1 MKINQ
6 GIIILGIVLLTF
18 GCKRSDESLSW
29 NSDYTLPLV
38 HGSLGVKDLI
48 PDSLISLDVDSSIIL
63 TYEGK
68 LLNLDLDEILKLPD
82 TTILDTFQ
90 APFPSPVNFSPGQVF
105 LNVPEE
111 QALQLSGIELSYAH
125 IKNGLV
131 AYELESSVQGIVTYT
146 YEIPS
151 ATDWMGNIFSKSIT
165 VPAAPSGGTSSVSG
179 TFKLDDYRLDM
190 TGQNGVSYN
199 KVLTNINCKISTSN
213 NADVSVSSTDIIQVS
228 NSFQELTIAQAEG
241 YFGQHQIST
250 GLEYV
255 SFDGFNKWISGT
267 LDIGDLEVDLIIKN
281 GVGVDLFLQLNELIA
296 EGSDKTVS
304 LIHNTLGQLISL
316 ARPTRYNDSIVPT
329 VHAIHLSE
337 SNSNVNEFLEAL
349 PKAIGYDLEAEI
361 NPLGNVSG
369 YHDFYDVNAPVGV
382 FISASMP
389 LSLLAEDLTL
399 EDTLAVGLEGVSGLN
414 QLTLYVEVE
423 NGFPLDADIEI
434 GVLDLND
441 KIISRVFSPTLIE
454 SGVLGADGKVSKSS
468 VSNHK
473 IVLNS
478 KDIER
483 IKASGKVVLTVK
495 FNTPGN
501 QRTVLYDSYLLDYN
515 VKADANITIADLN
528 GN

>member
-1 MKINQ
+1 MI
-6 GIIILGIVLLTF
+6 
-18 GCKRSDESLSW
+18 GCKPSDESLSW

-68 LLNLDLDEILKLPD
+68 LLNLDMDEILKLPD

-90 APFPSPVNFSPGQVF
+90 APFPSAVNFSPGQVF

-111 QALQLSGIELSYAH
+111 QTLQLSGVQLSYVY

-131 AYELESSVQGIVTYT
+131 AYELESSVKGVVTYT

-151 ATDWMGNIFSKSIT
+151 ATDWMGNMFSKSIT
-165 VPAAPSGGTSSVSG
+165 VPAALPGGTSFVSG
-179 TFKLDDYRLDM
+179 TFKLDGYHLDM
-190 TGQNGVSYN
+190 TGQNGVDYN

-213 NADVSVSSTDIIQVS
+213 AGDVSVSSADIIQVS
-228 NSFQELTIAQAEG
+228 NAFKELTIAQAEG

-250 GLEYV
+250 GLEYT
-255 SFDGFNKWISGT
+255 SFDGFNKWVSGT
-267 LDIGDLEVDLIIKN
+267 LDIGNLEVNLIIKN
-281 GVGVDLFLQLNELIA
+281 GVGVDMFLQLNELIA
-296 EGSDKTVS
+296 EGADQTVS
-304 LIHNTLGQLISL
+304 LIHSTMGQLISL
-316 ARPTRYNDSIVPT
+316 SRPTRYYDSIVPAVYS
-329 VHAIHLSE
+329 VHLDE
-337 SNSNVNEFLEAL
+337 SNSNVDAFLETL
-349 PKAIGYDLEAEI
+349 PKEIGYDLEVEI
-361 NPLGNVSG
+361 NPLGNISG
-369 YHDFYDVNAPVGV
+369 YHDFYDMDAPVGV
-382 FISASMP
+382 FINASMP

-399 EDTLAVGLEGVSGLN
+399 EDTLAIGLDGVSGLN
-414 QLTLYVEVE
+414 QLVLYVDVE

-434 GVLDLND
+434 GILDLND

-454 SGVLGADGKVSKSS
+454 SGVLGLDGKVSQSTA
-468 VSNHK
+468 SNHK

-483 IKASGKVVLTVK
+483 IKANGKILLTVK

-501 QRTVLYDSYLLDYN
+501 QRTILYDTYLLDYK
-515 VKADANITIADLN
+515 VKADANITISDLN
-528 GN
+528 EN